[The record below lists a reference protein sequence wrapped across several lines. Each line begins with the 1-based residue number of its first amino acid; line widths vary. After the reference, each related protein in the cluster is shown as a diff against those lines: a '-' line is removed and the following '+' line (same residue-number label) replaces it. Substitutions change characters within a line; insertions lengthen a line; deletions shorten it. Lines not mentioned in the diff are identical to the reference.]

1 MREIKVSFKIKVL
14 IPILAVFI
22 VSVLIV
28 SFINYRLLASSVKTK
43 TNANMEIFA
52 DSILAQIR
60 HLNIILD
67 ATKQTL
73 VEKHIAIAKT
83 VVDILDG
90 TTGQMT
96 TEKLLRIAQPLDIIE
111 LSVADSNGIITAS
124 SVPKYIGFDYK
135 LYEATKVYM
144 KLTDGTLTELSE
156 EPRASVLNDDVGDM
170 ILGDINHYT
179 GVARKNGGFVQIGF
193 NAGVI
198 GRLQEEISINKT
210 IEETKIGQNG
220 FGMVLSNGFI
230 TARPNGY
237 LSADILSTGNL
248 PDISGEDWYKTVSSG
263 DGFAWLNIDGK
274 KYYTGYKN
282 ENGNTVVAL
291 VPEHDYHRER
301 NRLLLDSIMFLLI
314 TVVIITFVI
323 YLVVGGLLR
332 RVNYLVKGIGK
343 IADGDLDARIEG
355 SYNDEFDI
363 IKDAVNSMAADIK
376 THMEEKLQTERKL
389 AESRISIMLSQIQ
402 PHFLYNALAVISRL
416 CDKDPVKAKK
426 ATISFSDYLRGN
438 MSLLESAEPIPFQN
452 ELNHT
457 ISFLNLENAMYGE
470 ALKVI
475 YDIQTIYF
483 RLPALTMQP
492 IAENAI
498 KHGIGKKEGGGTVT
512 ISTKETEDNYLVI
525 ITDDGVGFDSEK
537 TANGIYPNNG
547 EPHIGINNVRLRLSA
562 QCGGS
567 LEIES
572 KTGAGTTAKIII
584 PKTRNHTEA
593 R

>member
-1 MREIKVSFKIKVL
+1 MAKLDKMREKKVSFKIKVL
-14 IPILAVFI
+14 IPILAIFI
-22 VSVLIV
+22 VSVLII
-28 SFINYRLLASSVKTK
+28 SFINYRLLDSSVKTK

-73 VEKHIAIAKT
+73 NEKHIAIAKT
-83 VVDILDG
+83 VVDILDS
-90 TTGQMT
+90 TPGQLS

-111 LSVADSNGIITAS
+111 LSVSNSNGIITAS

-135 LYEATKVYM
+135 LREPTRVYM

-156 EPRASVLNDDVGDM
+156 EPRASVFENDV
-170 ILGDINHYT
+170 GDINHYT
-179 GVARKNGGFVQIGF
+179 GVARKNGGFIQLGF

-198 GRLQEEISINKT
+198 GRLQEEINIYKT

-230 TARPNGY
+230 TAHPNGD
-237 LSADILSTGNL
+237 LKDV
-248 PDISGEDWYKTVSSG
+248 SGEDWYKTVSSG
-263 DGFAWLNIDGK
+263 DGFAWINIDGRQ
-274 KYYTGYKN
+274 YYAGYKN

-291 VPEHDYHRER
+291 VPEHDYHLER
-301 NRLLLDSIMFLLI
+301 NSLLLDSLMLLLVTVVSI
-314 TVVIITFVI
+314 TVVI

-332 RVNYLVKGIGK
+332 RVNNLVMGIGK
-343 IADGDLDARIEG
+343 IAGGDLDARIEG

-376 THMEEKLQTERKL
+376 TYMEEKLKTERKL
-389 AESRISIMLSQIQ
+389 NESRISILLSQIQ

-416 CDKDPVKAKK
+416 CDKDPAEAKK
-426 ATISFSDYLRGN
+426 ATINFSNFLRAN
-438 MSLLESAEPIPFQN
+438 MNLLERTEPIPFEN
-452 ELNHT
+452 ELKHT
-457 ISFLNLENAMYGE
+457 IGFLNLEKAMYGE
-470 ALKVI
+470 ALNVI
-475 YDIQTIYF
+475 YDIQIKNF
-483 RLPALTMQP
+483 KLPALTMQP
-492 IAENAI
+492 IVENAV

-512 ISTKETEDNYLVI
+512 ISTRETNTGYMVI
-525 ITDDGVGFDSEK
+525 ITDDGAGFDIEK
-537 TANGIYPNNG
+537 NGDDG
-547 EPHIGINNVRLRLSA
+547 QQHIGINNVRLRLSA

-572 KTGAGTTAKIII
+572 KFGAGTTASIII
-584 PKTRNHTEA
+584 PKNGNKKEVQA
-593 R
+593 K

>member
-1 MREIKVSFKIKVL
+1 MRIKKVSFKIKVL
-14 IPILAVFI
+14 IPILAIFI
-22 VSVLIV
+22 VSVVII
-28 SFINYRLLASSVKTK
+28 SFINYRLLDSSVKTK

-73 VEKHIAIAKT
+73 NEKHIAIAKT
-83 VVDILDG
+83 VVDILDN
-90 TTGQMT
+90 TPGQLS

-111 LSVADSNGIITAS
+111 LSAANSDGVITAS

-135 LYEATKVYM
+135 LYEPTTVYM

-156 EPRASVLNDDVGDM
+156 EPRASVLNDDVGDL

-179 GVARKNGGFVQIGF
+179 GIARKNGGFVQIGF

-198 GRLQEEISINKT
+198 GRLQKEISISKT

-230 TARPNGY
+230 TARP
-237 LSADILSTGNL
+237 DGNL
-248 PDISGEDWYKTVSSG
+248 AEVSPDVSGEDWYKTVSSG
-263 DGFAWLNIDGK
+263 NGFAWLNIDGRQ
-274 KYYTGYKN
+274 YYAGYKN
-282 ENGNTVVAL
+282 ENGSTVVAL

-301 NRLLLDSIMFLLI
+301 NRLLFDSLMFLLI

-323 YLVVGGLLR
+323 YLIVGGLLR
-332 RVNYLVKGIGK
+332 RVNHLVTGIGK
-343 IADGDLDARIEG
+343 IAGGNFYARIEG

-376 THMEEKLQTERKL
+376 IYMESKLQLERKL
-389 AESRISIMLSQIQ
+389 NESRISILLSQIQ

-416 CDKDPVKAKK
+416 CDKDPAKAKK
-426 ATISFSDYLRGN
+426 ATVNFSNYLRGN
-438 MSLLESAEPIPFQN
+438 MSLLESSEMIPFQN

-470 ALKVI
+470 ALNVI
-475 YDIQTIYF
+475 YDIKALDF
-483 RLPALTMQP
+483 RLPALTVQP

-525 ITDDGVGFDSEK
+525 ITDDGVGFDSAK
-537 TANGIYPNNG
+537 NPNDG
-547 EPHIGINNVRLRLSA
+547 QQHIGINNVRLRLSA

-567 LEIES
+567 LEIKS
-572 KTGAGTTAKIII
+572 KPGTGTTATIRI
-584 PKTRNHTEA
+584 PKQEA

>member
-1 MREIKVSFKIKVL
+1 MREKKASFKIKVL

-22 VSVLIV
+22 VSVLII

-73 VEKHIAIAKT
+73 IEKHIAIAKT

-90 TTGQMT
+90 TSGQMS

-111 LSVADSNGIITAS
+111 LSIADSNGIIIAS

-179 GVARKNGGFVQIGF
+179 GIARKNGGFIQLGF

-198 GRLQEEISINKT
+198 GRLQEEINIYKT

-230 TARPNGY
+230 TAHP
-237 LSADILSTGNL
+237 DGNL
-248 PDISGEDWYKTVSSG
+248 KNVSGEDWYKTVSSG
-263 DGFAWLNIDGK
+263 NGFAWLNIDGK
-274 KYYTGYKN
+274 QYYAGYKN

-291 VPEHDYHRER
+291 VPEHDYHSER
-301 NRLLLDSIMFLLI
+301 NRLLLDSLMFLLI
-314 TVVIITFVI
+314 TVVIITIVI
-323 YLVVGGLLR
+323 YLIVGGLLR
-332 RVNYLVKGIGK
+332 RVNYLVTGIGK
-343 IADGDLDARIEG
+343 IADGDLDARIKG
-355 SYNDEFDI
+355 NYNDEFDI
-363 IKDAVNSMAADIK
+363 IKDAVNTMAADIK
-376 THMEEKLQTERKL
+376 KHMEEKLQTERKL

-416 CDKDPVKAKK
+416 CDKDPAKAKK

-457 ISFLNLENAMYGE
+457 ISFLNLESAMYGE

-475 YDIQTIYF
+475 YDIKPIYF
-483 RLPALTMQP
+483 KLPALTVQP

-525 ITDDGVGFDSEK
+525 ITDDGVGFDFEK
-537 TANGIYPNNG
+537 TDDNG

-567 LEIES
+567 LEIGS
-572 KTGAGTTAKIII
+572 KPGAGTIATIII
-584 PKTRNHTEA
+584 PKTGNHMEA

>member
-22 VSVLIV
+22 VSVLII

-73 VEKHIAIAKT
+73 IEKHIAIAKT

-90 TTGQMT
+90 ATGQMS

-179 GVARKNGGFVQIGF
+179 GIARKNGGFVQIGF

-198 GRLQEEISINKT
+198 GRLQKEINIYKT

-230 TARPNGY
+230 TARPNRD
-237 LSADILSTGNL
+237 LSDVS
-248 PDISGEDWYKTVSSG
+248 PDVSGEDWYKTVNSG
-263 DGFAWLNIDGK
+263 NGFAWLNIDGRQ
-274 KYYTGYKN
+274 YYAGYKN
-282 ENGNTVVAL
+282 ENGSTVVAL

-301 NRLLLDSIMFLLI
+301 NQLLLDSVMFLLI

-332 RVNYLVKGIGK
+332 RVNNLVKGIGK
-343 IADGDLDARIEG
+343 IAGGNLDARIEG

-363 IKDAVNSMAADIK
+363 IKDAVNSMAGEIK

-416 CDKDPVKAKK
+416 CDKDPAKAKR
-426 ATISFSDYLRGN
+426 ATINFSNYLRAN
-438 MSLLESAEPIPFQN
+438 MNLLERTEPIPFEN

-457 ISFLNLENAMYGE
+457 ISFLNLEKAMYGE
-470 ALKVI
+470 ALNVI
-475 YDIQTIYF
+475 YDVQEKYF

-492 IAENAI
+492 IVENAV

-512 ISTKETEDNYLVI
+512 ISTREDENNYLVI
-525 ITDDGVGFDSEK
+525 ISDDGTGFEQGKIADD
-537 TANGIYPNNG
+537 GQQ
-547 EPHIGINNVRLRLSA
+547 HIGINNVRLRLSA

-572 KTGAGTTAKIII
+572 KPGAGTTATIII
-584 PKTRNHTEA
+584 PKTRNQIEA

>member
-1 MREIKVSFKIKVL
+1 MLQKKVSFKIKVL
-14 IPILAVFI
+14 IPILAIFI
-22 VSVLIV
+22 VSVLII
-28 SFINYRLLASSVKTK
+28 SFINYRLLDSSVKTK

-60 HLNIILD
+60 HLNFILD

-73 VEKHIAIAKT
+73 NEKHIAIAKT
-83 VVDILDG
+83 VVDILDS
-90 TTGQMT
+90 TPGQMS

-111 LSVADSNGIITAS
+111 LSVANSNGIMIAS

-135 LYEATKVYM
+135 LYEPTSVYM
-144 KLTDGTLTELSE
+144 KLADGTLTELSE
-156 EPRASVLNDDVGDM
+156 EPRASVFENDV
-170 ILGDINHYT
+170 GDINHYT
-179 GVARKNGGFVQIGF
+179 GIARKNGGFVQIGF

-198 GRLQEEISINKT
+198 GRLQEEINIYKT
-210 IEETKIGQNG
+210 IEETRIGQNG
-220 FGMVLSNGFI
+220 FGIVLSNGFI
-230 TARPNGY
+230 TAH
-237 LSADILSTGNL
+237 
-248 PDISGEDWYKTVSSG
+248 PDGELKNVSGEDWYKTVSSG

-274 KYYTGYKN
+274 KYYAGYKN

-301 NRLLLDSIMFLLI
+301 NSLLFDSVMFLLI
-314 TVVIITFVI
+314 TIVIITAVI
-323 YLVVGGLLR
+323 YPVVGGLLR
-332 RVNYLVKGIGK
+332 RVNYLVTGIGR
-343 IADGDLDARIEG
+343 IAGGNLDARLEG
-355 SYNDEFDI
+355 NYNDEFDI

-376 THMEEKLQTERKL
+376 TYMEEKLQTERKL
-389 AESRISIMLSQIQ
+389 SESRISIMLSQIQ

-416 CDKDPVKAKK
+416 CDKDPAEAKK
-426 ATISFSDYLRGN
+426 ATISFSNYLRAN
-438 MSLLESAEPIPFQN
+438 MNLLERTEPIPFEN

-457 ISFLNLENAMYGE
+457 ISFLNLEKAMYGE
-470 ALKVI
+470 ALNVI
-475 YDIQTIYF
+475 YDVQEKYF

-492 IAENAI
+492 IVENAV

-512 ISTKETEDNYLVI
+512 ISTREDENNYLVI
-525 ITDDGVGFDSEK
+525 ISDDGTGFEQGKIADD
-537 TANGIYPNNG
+537 GQQ
-547 EPHIGINNVRLRLSA
+547 HIGINNVRLRLSA

>member
-1 MREIKVSFKIKVL
+1 MRKQKTSFKIKVL
-14 IPILAVFI
+14 IPILAIFI
-22 VSVLIV
+22 VSVLII
-28 SFINYRLLASSVKTK
+28 SFLNYRLLDSSVKTK
-43 TNANMEIFA
+43 TNANMEIFT

-73 VEKHIAIAKT
+73 NEKHIAIART
-83 VVDILDG
+83 VVDILDS
-90 TTGQMT
+90 TPGQLT

-111 LSVADSNGIITAS
+111 LSIVNSNGIITAS

-144 KLTDGTLTELSE
+144 KLTDGTLTVLSE

-179 GVARKNGGFVQIGF
+179 GIARKNGGFVQIGF

-198 GRLQEEISINKT
+198 GRLQEEINIYKT

-230 TARPNGY
+230 TAHPNGD
-237 LSADILSTGNL
+237 LKNV
-248 PDISGEDWYKTVSSG
+248 SGEDWYKTVSSG
-263 DGFAWLNIDGK
+263 DGFTWLNIDGK
-274 KYYTGYKN
+274 KYYAGYKN

-291 VPEHDYHRER
+291 VPENDYHRER
-301 NRLLLDSIMFLLI
+301 NHLLFDSLMFLFV
-314 TVVIITFVI
+314 TVVIIIIII

-332 RVNYLVKGIGK
+332 RVNYLVTGIEK
-343 IADGDLDARIEG
+343 IAKGDLDAKIEDN
-355 SYNDEFDI
+355 YNDEFDI

-376 THMEEKLQTERKL
+376 THMEEKVKTERKL
-389 AESRISIMLSQIQ
+389 SESRIAIMLSQIQ

-416 CDKDPVKAKK
+416 CDKDPAEAKK
-426 ATISFSDYLRGN
+426 ATINFSNYLRAN
-438 MSLLESAEPIPFQN
+438 MNLLERTEPIPFEN

-457 ISFLNLENAMYGE
+457 IGFMNLEKAMYGDS
-470 ALKVI
+470 LNVI
-475 YDIQTIYF
+475 YDIQTKNF
-483 RLPALTMQP
+483 NLPALTVQP

-512 ISTKETEDNYLVI
+512 ISTKETESGGYMII
-525 ITDDGVGFDSEK
+525 ITDDGVGFEQGK
-537 TANGIYPNNG
+537 NNDDG
-547 EPHIGINNVRLRLSA
+547 QQHIGINNVRLRLSA
-562 QCGGS
+562 QCGGL

-572 KTGAGTTAKIII
+572 KPGAGTTARIII
-584 PKTRNHTEA
+584 PKQGA
-593 R
+593 QAK